1 MTDSVRFKING
12 LDEFQEKLAKLA
24 DEKRIRNA
32 ARRAVRRGA
41 NVVAQAAKRNAQS
54 IDDPKTREAIYKN
67 VAVRGGGSKRER
79 RVGGAMMRVGIRGGA
94 RNMSKYGEFKG
105 KGSANPGG
113 DTWYWRLIEFGF
125 THKRSGKRVPANAF
139 MRRAMAEK
147 ADQAVSTIAKAAN
160 TELDKEIAKINV
172 P

>member
-1 MTDSVRFKING
+1 MSDVTFKING
-12 LDEFQEKLAKLA
+12 LDELEAKLKKLA
-24 DEKRIRNA
+24 DPKRIRNA
-32 ARRAVRRGA
+32 ARRSLRRGA
-41 NVVAQAAKRNAQS
+41 NVVAAAAKRNAGS
-54 IDDPKTREAIYKN
+54 IDDPETRNSIQKN
-67 VAVRGGGSKRER
+67 VAVRGGGIKRER

-125 THKRSGKRVPANAF
+125 THKRSGRRVPANAF

-160 TELDKEIAKINV
+160 VELDKEIAKINV
-172 P
+172 S